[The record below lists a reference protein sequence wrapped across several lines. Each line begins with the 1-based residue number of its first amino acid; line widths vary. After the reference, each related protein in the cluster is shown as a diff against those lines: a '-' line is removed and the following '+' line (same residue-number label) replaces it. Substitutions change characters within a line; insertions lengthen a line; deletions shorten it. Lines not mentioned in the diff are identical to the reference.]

1 MTLTV
6 EDGNLSFSPRVTKK
20 RIYSDLDLTFGAR
33 TTSDGDIFKKTDAA
47 SVKQSIKSLILT
59 NRYEKPYRPAYGA
72 NVQGLLFELMDEDT
86 GEEILNRVKQTIS
99 RYEPRA
105 KILAIDV
112 NASPDYNKIFVN
124 LEFRVVNTGIIDI
137 LKVTLGAVEVCDP
150 PYSPAPPL
158 KVSTPDQILTESFNG
173 MQTEAGINLLF
184 DDDLDLYE

>member
-1 MTLTV
+1 MSLTV

-47 SVKQSIKSLILT
+47 SVKQAIKSLILT

-72 NVQGLLFELMDEDT
+72 NIQGLLFELMDEDT

-105 KILAIDV
+105 RILAIDV
-112 NASPDYNKIFVN
+112 NASPDFNKIFVN
-124 LEFRVVNTGIIDI
+124 LEFRVVNTGITDI
-137 LKVTLGAVEVCDP
+137 LKVTLGSTDVCDP

-173 MQTEAGINLLF
+173 LETEAGIDLLF
-184 DDDLDLYE
+184 DDEIDLYE